1 MDKHQLEHLLR
12 AASVITQESKF
23 YVVGTAAIVPWLD
36 SIRNSND
43 ILVRSREA
51 DLIPA
56 SGSVKAVDLIDGALG
71 LESTFDETY
80 GYHADGVE
88 FSTVANAPAK
98 WRDRAREFASP
109 NTNGAVGLCMEPHDL
124 AIAKLC
130 AGRQK
135 DHEFVDALLTTGL
148 VDCRL
153 LLERLEEVSAP
164 TVVLDRVRRWVTAR
178 LKRENLPPG

>member
-1 MDKHQLEHLLR
+1 MDKRQLEHLLR
-12 AASVITQESKF
+12 AASVITQEIRF

-36 SIRNSND
+36 QIRGSD
-43 ILVRSREA
+43 VVLARSREA

-56 SGSVKAVDLIDGALG
+56 SGSVKAIDLIDGALG

-88 FSTVANAPAK
+88 FSTVANAPAN
-98 WRDRAREFASP
+98 WRDRVLEFCGP
-109 NTNGAVGLCMEPHDL
+109 NTNGAIGLCMEPHDL

-135 DHEFVDALLTTGL
+135 DHEFVDALLTTRL
-148 VDCRL
+148 VNTKV
-153 LLERLEEVSAP
+153 LLERLNEVTAP
-164 TVVLDRVRRWVTAR
+164 PEVLDRVRPWLAAR
-178 LKRENLPPG
+178 SQAK